1 MKLNPGDEICDT
13 NLDCIE
19 GICTSLD
26 SMIGEI
32 EDDYF
37 DEYEDDILEEDNE
50 ESAEIIVLF

>member
-19 GICTSLD
+19 GICTSLT
-26 SMIGEI
+26 IY

-37 DEYEDDILEEDNE
+37 DEYEDDILDEEDE
-50 ESAEIIVLF
+50 ESAEITVLF

>member
-1 MKLNPGDEICDT
+1 LNPGDEICDT

-19 GICTSLD
+19 GICTSID

-37 DEYEDDILEEDNE
+37 DEYEDDILDENDE